1 MYKMM
6 IRSSVLIIAL
16 TMSSAATAE
25 QFSIGCERQG
35 SLHYVTFD
43 TDLKRVIY
51 ENASEIPIK
60 GQIISASGDE
70 ITFDL
75 IQIGRPKYNLIWR
88 PAEGELTVI
97 GLPDN
102 PARPTIVMSC
112 RKDYLR
118 PVLRFYDKIAQMECN

>member
-1 MYKMM
+1 MSRL
-6 IRSSVLIIAL
+6 ITLIILLAL
-16 TMSSAATAE
+16 SSPAYSE

-60 GQIISASGDE
+60 GKIISASGDE
-70 ITFDL
+70 IRFDL
-75 IQIGRPKYNLIWR
+75 IQMGRPKYDVIWR
-88 PAEGELTVI
+88 PAEGKLTVT

-102 PARPTIVMSC
+102 PARPTIVMNC
-112 RKDYLR
+112 RRDYLR
-118 PVLRFYDKIAQMECN
+118 PVLRFHDKIAPME